1 MVNRTTLQ
9 RAALVTLRTVIG
21 WHFLYEGYYKLMMP
35 AWSHGG
41 QRLPEWTASGYLAG
55 ATGPLAPLF
64 HAISSPPLVVWIDR
78 TMPIALLVVGL
89 LLMLGLFTQIGC
101 WGALALL
108 ATFYLSTMPIQGLPQ
123 PGAEGTYLL
132 VDKNLVEAVAV
143 VVLLAFRTGTIAG
156 LDLLWRDRARRAQE
170 QREASPA

>member
-1 MVNRTTLQ
+1 MPSRTTVQ

-41 QRLPEWTASGYLAG
+41 LRLPEWTASGYLSS

-64 HAISSPPLVVWIDR
+64 HAMRSPLLLTWIDR
-78 TMPIALLVVGL
+78 GMPVALLVIGL
-89 LLMLGLFTQIGC
+89 LLILGLFTQIAC

-108 ATFYLSTMPIQGLPQ
+108 ATFYLSTMPLQGIPQ

-143 VVLLAFRTGTIAG
+143 IVLIAFRTGAIAG
-156 LDLLWRDRARRAQE
+156 LDLLRRERARTIT
-170 QREASPA
+170 